1 MTFSQLEI
9 FLLVAKHQSF
19 SNAAKQLGIS
29 QSAVSHAIK
38 SLEHFWRVQ
47 LFSREQN
54 TVLLT
59 EIGQQLR
66 IHAQEILNTAQVMQ
80 QQVAATHGLQQ
91 GSLRIGSFGAS
102 ASIHLLPELLQAFR
116 TQYPNI
122 EVFVEE
128 GTYDEVTQWIL
139 NQQVDVGFAVLPNHQ
154 LDTFPLI
161 KDIFIALIPNSY
173 PIAQMSQVD
182 ITQLKHY
189 PFILT
194 KAGSQTHIEKL
205 FKQYEI
211 QPKIQYQL
219 LTILNMVNQH
229 EGISIVAD
237 MAMTPELLALHPNVV
252 KRPLLPNTQREI
264 GLAVRNQKLMSPA
277 TRTFIELAQTMFY
290 D

>member
-66 IHAQEILNTAQVMQ
+66 IHAQEILNTVQVMQ
-80 QQVAATHGLQQ
+80 HQVAATHGLQQ

-116 TQYPNI
+116 TQYPHI

-128 GTYDEVTQWIL
+128 GTDDEVTQWIL

-205 FKQYEI
+205 LKQYEI

>member
-47 LFSREQN
+47 LFNREQN

-91 GSLRIGSFGAS
+91 GSLRIGSFGTS

-116 TQYPNI
+116 TQYPHI

-128 GTYDEVTQWIL
+128 GTDDEVTQWIL

-189 PFILT
+189 PFILDC
-194 KAGSQTHIEKL
+194 SRDLPES
-205 FKQYEI
+205 
-211 QPKIQYQL
+211 
-219 LTILNMVNQH
+219 MVEANECFVH
-229 EGISIVAD
+229 DVECLESW
-237 MAMTPELLALHPNVV
+237 
-252 KRPLLPNTQREI
+252 R
-264 GLAVRNQKLMSPA
+264 
-277 TRTFIELAQTMFY
+277 
-290 D
+290 